1 MTCEKVG
8 DIILELERK
17 MDKKDIIGIQN
28 LFDKDG
34 NFNIKIATELMKNT
48 PKEEQDDLWGVYISL
63 AKSQQQPS
71 KKNEEEAI
79 IKEEEKL
86 FMPANPKCFDTATF
100 SPKDKPANM
109 SMEVYMQTYV
119 DERVFGCHESDNLK
133 K

>member
-1 MTCEKVG
+1 MNWREN
-8 DIILELERK
+8 

-48 PKEEQDDLWGVYISL
+48 PEEEQDDLWGVYISL
-63 AKSQQQPS
+63 AKSQQQLS
-71 KKNEEEAI
+71 KKSEEEAI

-86 FMPANPKCFDTATF
+86 FMPANPKCFDTKTF